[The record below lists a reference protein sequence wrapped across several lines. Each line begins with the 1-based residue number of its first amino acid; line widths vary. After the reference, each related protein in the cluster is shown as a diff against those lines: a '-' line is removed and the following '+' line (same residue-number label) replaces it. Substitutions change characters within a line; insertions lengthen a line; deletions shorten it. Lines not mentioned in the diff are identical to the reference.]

1 MCIKKISITLLLV
14 LATNFLFAQNFRD
27 RLLPTEEKFG
37 FHQDNYWTWCGSVIK
52 GEDGKYHMYASRWSK
67 KLSFELYWLTNSEIV
82 HAVSDKPEGPY
93 SFSDIVLPPRGEQ
106 FWDGKM
112 THNPAIR
119 KYGDTYLLYYTGTTY
134 KGDMPDENHLITV
147 DSPKKL
153 DAHQHERIGLATAKS
168 PYGPWTRSD
177 KPILDVVPNS
187 WEQYLVANPSPLVF
201 EDGRVMLYY
210 KGVEKLKTHAI
221 GVAFANNWAGPYKR
235 MSDKPFEMGMG
246 AEDPTVWYENG
257 KFHAMMLDHN
267 HKFSEKEIYYAQSKD
282 GLAWEVESNPVAITK
297 NIRLKDGT
305 INKHGAMERPSVL
318 IENGIATH
326 AFFATK
332 NKENTHS
339 WNMCVPLK
347 KVEEITDKT
356 KWFKDAGFGMFIHW
370 GLFALPAGIWN
381 KKPIADERYINPL
394 AEHIMLLKKIPV
406 REYAALANSFNPT
419 NFDAAKIVQMAKYAG
434 VKYITYTTKHHDGFA
449 MYNSKVSSYNIVNA
463 TPYKKD
469 PLIALA
475 DACKKEGIKL
485 CLYYSLGRDWENKN
499 AVSREPRRNNWDFP
513 DTTGLSYEKYLDE
526 KVKPQLQELLTNYGE
541 IAMIWFDT
549 PELTTLKQSISLEL
563 FVKQIQPNCI
573 INTRVGNNVGDVI
586 EMDDNRIAENEN
598 TKPWESPATMAE
610 SWGYSILDTK
620 EYWKSSNELIEKLVE
635 IRSKG
640 GNYLLNIGPD
650 AKGVIPDLAKERMND
665 ISKWM
670 AVNGAAII
678 NTKPVANKVYNT
690 YLTQNKT
697 HIFLFIK
704 KNTTAHLL
712 MYIDP
717 KSIKKI
723 TLLTSKGEVP
733 VYYKPSAGK
742 GIVINTPSVLPFS
755 SLSVLKIEKMSQSE
769 KKLSITD

>member
-1 MCIKKISITLLLV
+1 MEIKKIFIVLLFV
-14 LATNFLFAQNFRD
+14 TATNFLFAQNFRD

-37 FHQDNYWTWCGSVIK
+37 FHQENYWTWCGSVIK
-52 GEDGKYHMYASRWSK
+52 GEDGKYHMFASRWSK

-93 SFSDIVLPPRGEQ
+93 SFSDVVLPPRGEQ

-187 WEQYLVANPSPLVF
+187 WEQYLVANPSPFVF

-246 AEDPTVWYENG
+246 AEDPTVWYEDG

-370 GLFALPAGIWN
+370 GLFSLPAGIWN

-419 NFDAAKIVQMAKYAG
+419 NFDAEKIVQMAKYAG

-704 KNTTAHLL
+704 KNTNAHLL

-717 KSIKKI
+717 NTIKKI
-723 TLLTSKGEVP
+723 TLLTSKGELP
-733 VYYKPSAGK
+733 VYYKSSAGK

-755 SLSVLKIEKMSQSE
+755 SLSVLKIEKTSQSE

>member
-1 MCIKKISITLLLV
+1 
-14 LATNFLFAQNFRD
+14 
-27 RLLPTEEKFG
+27 
-37 FHQDNYWTWCGSVIK
+37 
-52 GEDGKYHMYASRWSK
+52 
-67 KLSFELYWLTNSEIV
+67 
-82 HAVSDKPEGPY
+82 
-93 SFSDIVLPPRGEQ
+93 
-106 FWDGKM
+106 
-112 THNPAIR
+112 
-119 KYGDTYLLYYTGTTY
+119 
-134 KGDMPDENHLITV
+134 MPDENHLITV

-187 WEQYLVANPSPLVF
+187 WEQYLVANPSPFVF

-246 AEDPTVWYENG
+246 AEDPTVWYEDG

-419 NFDAAKIVQMAKYAG
+419 NFDAEKIVQMAKYAG

-640 GNYLLNIGPD
+640 GNYLLNVGPD

-704 KNTTAHLL
+704 KNTNAHLL

-717 KSIKKI
+717 KTIKKI
-723 TLLTSKGEVP
+723 SLLTSKGELP
-733 VYYKPSAGK
+733 VYYKSSAGK

-755 SLSVLKIEKMSQSE
+755 SLSVLKIEKTSQSE